1 MEKQVMKVLLT
12 ATVQSHICQFHKPL
26 MKMLKEK
33 GYEVHVAARNNLAE
47 KNGLA
52 MEYADKVFDIPF
64 DRSPVST
71 RNIKAYKELSKVL
84 SQNKY
89 EIIHTNTPVGGLV
102 TRLAANKYRKKNG
115 TKVFYTAHG
124 FHFYKGAPKK
134 NWLIYYPIE
143 KFSSRLTDKLITI
156 TEEDYKLAGEKFHCQ
171 VERIHGVGAN
181 SSKYYAFSDEEKKST
196 REELGIP
203 EYTKVIVNVGELL
216 PNKNQRTAILA
227 MKKVVE
233 VYPTAKLFIAGNG
246 PELDNLTNLVKE
258 NGLENNVEF
267 LGYTLQLN
275 DYYNIADCVVACSFR
290 EGLPLNVM
298 EAMLCED
305 AVVASNNRGHRELV
319 EDGVTGF
326 IVEATDIDGFADK
339 IINVLGNPSVY
350 AKPSLEKAQLFTD
363 ENVCEELKKVY
374 LNVFK

>member
-258 NGLENNVEF
+258 NGLENNIEF

>member
-1 MEKQVMKVLLT
+1 MKVLLT

-26 MKMLKEK
+26 MKLLKEN
-33 GYEVHVAARNNLAE
+33 GYEVHVAARDNLAE

-64 DRSPVST
+64 DRSPFST

-84 SQNKY
+84 AQNEY
-89 EIIHTNTPVGGLV
+89 EIIHTNTPMGGMV

-134 NWLIYYPIE
+134 NWIIYYPIE

-156 TEEDYKLAGEKFHCQ
+156 TEEDYKLASKKFHCQ

-196 REELGIP
+196 REELGIS
-203 EYTKVIVNVGELL
+203 EDTKVIVNVGELL
-216 PNKNQRTAILA
+216 PNKNQKTAILA
-227 MKKVVE
+227 MKKIAE
-233 VYPTAKLFIAGNG
+233 RYPTARLFIAGNG

-267 LGYTLQLN
+267 LGYTLELN
-275 DYYNIADCVVACSFR
+275 KYYNISDCLVACSFR
-290 EGLPLNVM
+290 EGLPLNVI
-298 EAMLCED
+298 EAMLCGD

-319 EDGVTGF
+319 EDGVNGF
-326 IVEATDIDGFADK
+326 IVETTDIDDFADK
-339 IINVLGNPSVY
+339 IIKVLDNPSVY
-350 AKPSLEKAQLFTD
+350 AKSALEKAELFTD
-363 ENVCEELKKVY
+363 KNVVEELKDVY
-374 LNVFK
+374 FK

>member
-1 MEKQVMKVLLT
+1 MSKKVLLT

-26 MKMLKEK
+26 MKLLKEN
-33 GYEVHVAARNNLAE
+33 GYEVHVAARDNLAE

-64 DRSPVST
+64 DRSPFSV

-84 SQNKY
+84 AQNEY
-89 EIIHTNTPVGGLV
+89 EIIHTNTPMGGMV

-124 FHFYKGAPKK
+124 FHFYQGAPKK

-156 TEEDYKLAGEKFHCQ
+156 TEEDYKLACKKFHCQ

-196 REELGIP
+196 IEELGIT
-203 EYTKVIVNVGELL
+203 EDTKVIVNVGELL
-216 PNKNQRTAILA
+216 PNKNQKTAILA

-233 VYPTAKLFIAGNG
+233 RYPTAILFIAGNG

-267 LGYTLQLN
+267 LGYTLRLN
-275 DYYNIADCVVACSFR
+275 KYYNIADCLVACSFR
-290 EGLPLNVM
+290 EGLPLNVI
-298 EAMLCED
+298 EAMLCSD

-319 EDGVTGF
+319 EDGVNGF
-326 IVEATDIDGFADK
+326 IVDATDIDGFTDK
-339 IINVLGNPSVY
+339 IIKVLDNPSVY
-350 AKPSLEKAQLFTD
+350 AKPALEKAELFTD
-363 ENVCEELKKVY
+363 KNVVEELKKIY
-374 LNVFK
+374 SL